1 MSYSFAS
8 IKHRSKS
15 GDLPRVPSQLDP
27 YPIWKAQCDEVI
39 RLVEDKGLVIAG
51 MITIHPYQ
59 SCGFE
64 LINLLST
71 AVDWAV
77 LDTFDPSGRQRQHM
91 VAPVLTA
98 VEKNHEDSK
107 QPDGFH
113 LHKIF
118 CHLPVERV
126 IDKKVLTYSVG
137 QSIKR
142 VYKGVYKESAERVY
156 QKHLSDHTFHL
167 NLYKDAMHHPPRL
180 ERHSRTTYRP
190 LPLLPNGGSGHYIT
204 PVDPTRSYK
213 GLSGW
218 RGLIAYATKQ
228 CAYGD
233 PTSVIDYECHSR
245 LIGYT
250 PADLNSGGEVNT
262 LERFFEGGED
272 AND

>member
-1 MSYSFAS
+1 
-8 IKHRSKS
+8 
-15 GDLPRVPSQLDP
+15 
-27 YPIWKAQCDEVI
+27 
-39 RLVEDKGLVIAG
+39 
-51 MITIHPYQ
+51 
-59 SCGFE
+59 
-64 LINLLST
+64 
-71 AVDWAV
+71 
-77 LDTFDPSGRQRQHM
+77 M

-107 QPDGFH
+107 QPGGFH
-113 LHKIF
+113 LHKIY
-118 CHLPVERV
+118 CQLPVERV
-126 IDKKVLTYSVG
+126 VDKKVLTYSVG
-137 QSIKR
+137 QCIQR
-142 VYKGVYKESAERVY
+142 VYKQERVY
-156 QKHLSDHTFHL
+156 QRHLRDHSLHL

-180 ERHSRTTYRP
+180 DRHSRTTYRP

-250 PADLNSGGEVNT
+250 PAHLNSGGEVNT